1 MLKFDWN
8 ILFTLINLVIFYL
21 LMKRFL
27 FKPILKVM
35 NQRNE
40 MINKQ
45 FEEAD
50 SAKSEAEELK
60 KQYEV
65 KLQGADD
72 ESRRILADAR
82 ENANAEYSRIMDRA
96 EEDVAKMKADAQKQI
111 SAESQKAMLSAREN
125 IASLAMQAAEKVVGA
140 NVSEEQNSAI
150 FDEFLKES
158 SEENDS

>member
-35 NQRNE
+35 NQRKE

-111 SAESQKAMLSAREN
+111 SAESQKAMLSARED

>member
-35 NQRNE
+35 NKRKE

-45 FEEAD
+45 FQDAD
-50 SAKSEAEELK
+50 SAKGEALELK
-60 KQYEV
+60 KQYED
-65 KLQGADD
+65 KLQGADE
-72 ESRRILADAR
+72 ESQRILAEAR
-82 ENANAEYSRIMDRA
+82 ENAKTEYSKIIGRA
-96 EEDVAKMKADAQKQI
+96 QQDIVKMKADAQKQI
-111 SAESQKAMLSAREN
+111 EAESEKAMLSARED
-125 IASLAMQAAEKVVGA
+125 IASLAIEAAEKVVAA
-140 NVSEEQNSAI
+140 NVNEDKNSAI

-158 SEENDS
+158 SEEE

>member
-1 MLKFDWN
+1 MLTLDWN

-35 NQRNE
+35 NQRKE

-45 FEEAD
+45 FEDAD
-50 SAKSEAEELK
+50 NAKSEAEALK
-60 KQYEV
+60 KQYEE

-72 ESRRILADAR
+72 ESERILSDAR
-82 ENANAEYSRIMDRA
+82 ESANNEYSRIIDRA
-96 EEDVAKMKADAQKQI
+96 EEDAAKMKAEAQKRI
-111 SAESQKAMLSAREN
+111 EAENEKAVLSARED
-125 IASLAMQAAEKVVGA
+125 IASLAIKTAEKLVGA
-140 NVSEEQNSAI
+140 NISKEQNSAI

-158 SEENDS
+158 SEDS

>member
-8 ILFTLINLVIFYL
+8 ILFTLINLVIFYF
-21 LMKRFL
+21 LMRRFL

-35 NQRNE
+35 NKRKE

-50 SAKSEAEELK
+50 SAKNEALELK
-60 KQYEV
+60 KQYED

-72 ESRRILADAR
+72 ESQRILAEAR
-82 ENANAEYSRIMDRA
+82 ESAKAEYSRIIDRA
-96 EEDVAKMKADAQKQI
+96 GEDAAKMKETAQKQI
-111 SAESQKAMLSAREN
+111 EAESEKARQNARED
-125 IASLAMQAAEKVVGA
+125 IASLAMAAAEKVVGA
-140 NVSEEQNSAI
+140 NISANDNSAI

-158 SEENDS
+158 SGENDS

>member
-8 ILFTLINLVIFYL
+8 ILFTLINLIIFYL

-35 NQRNE
+35 NKRKE

-45 FEEAD
+45 FQDAD
-50 SAKSEAEELK
+50 SAKGEALELK
-60 KQYEV
+60 KQYED

-72 ESRRILADAR
+72 ESQRILAEAR
-82 ENANAEYSRIMDRA
+82 ENAKAEYSQMIGRA
-96 EEDVAKMKADAQKQI
+96 QQDIIKMKADAQKQI
-111 SAESQKAMLSAREN
+111 ETETEKARLRAKED
-125 IASLAMQAAEKVVGA
+125 IASLAIEAAEKVVAA
-140 NVSEEQNSAI
+140 NINEDKNSAI

-158 SEENDS
+158 SEEK